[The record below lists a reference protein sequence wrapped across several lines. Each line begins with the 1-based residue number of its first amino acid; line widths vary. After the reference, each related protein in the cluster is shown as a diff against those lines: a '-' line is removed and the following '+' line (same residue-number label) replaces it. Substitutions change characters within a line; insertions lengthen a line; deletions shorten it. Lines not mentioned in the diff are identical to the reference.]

1 MLTAHFKFYG
11 SLNDF
16 LPAKNKDLWI
26 TYSFDYSPAIKDAV
40 EAIGIPHTEINE
52 IFINGNPVTPK
63 HSLFANDTVEVHPFT
78 HVHFSPQ
85 KFILD
90 VHLGKLAKLLRLLGF
105 DALYQNDYTDKDIVS
120 IAKEQERIV
129 LTRDIV
135 LLKHKAIKWGYWLR
149 SQISAAQAK
158 EVIQRFALANLMNPF
173 TRCLVCNGVIEKIDK
188 EKIIKQLPPNT
199 IIYFN
204 EFYHCP
210 NCKKI
215 YWKGSHYERMI
226 QMVGAMIK

>member
-1 MLTAHFKFYG
+1 
-11 SLNDF
+11 
-16 LPAKNKDLWI
+16 
-26 TYSFDYSPAIKDAV
+26 
-40 EAIGIPHTEINE
+40 
-52 IFINGNPVTPK
+52 
-63 HSLFANDTVEVHPFT
+63 
-78 HVHFSPQ
+78 
-85 KFILD
+85 
-90 VHLGKLAKLLRLLGF
+90 
-105 DALYQNDYTDKDIVS
+105 
-120 IAKEQERIV
+120 
-129 LTRDIV
+129 
-135 LLKHKAIKWGYWLR
+135 
-149 SQISAAQAK
+149 
-158 EVIQRFALANLMNPF
+158 MNPF